1 MKLSNLDNKLKNQQE
16 KLDRQRGYR
25 LWAGL
30 ALFAS
35 FFVYRAN
42 PLFGSIAL
50 IGFLLA
56 FSFLVWLTR
65 KQSQFV
71 NSINV
76 LNKINKSLSEKQSGN
91 YRSKNL
97 TEDIKSLLSL
107 DEDQSAAINDL
118 QLFDEKSL
126 FNIINETVT
135 TGGFVK
141 LIELFMKSESRENI
155 IKRQSE
161 LKKLLS
167 NSSAIKKLQY
177 YYAKESK
184 TIIDT
189 QFLATNITKEFLPKN
204 FDTAKLLIFGSWMVC
219 AIGLMLSLAGIIAIK
234 PIAFLVVFSLASL
247 SQLQNVSKSFST
259 VQSWSE
265 SLKKVMPI
273 FKQLESNKYSQL
285 FGSQLENISSLEPSQ
300 QFKKVEFWSNF
311 LSVRAHPIA
320 HLVLN
325 LVLPWDFFWSWRMDN
340 WRKKHKEVIPKILDE
355 LHTVEAYLS
364 LSLFSAFQPVE
375 FPNVVNELK
384 IDIKEGFHPL
394 IDRSEVVPNNF
405 SFDSNKSMGII
416 TGSNMS
422 GKSTF
427 LKSVGINHFLSQRG
441 LPVYAKAM
449 TTFCGP
455 IKTCLRVSDDID
467 KGYSSFYA
475 EVRRITHIVKH
486 SQKTETPFLYLIDEI
501 FRGTNN
507 NERYIGSEYVI
518 KQLAMSDRALGFIST
533 HDLELTQLE
542 KDFPKVDNFHFRD
555 DVSENQ
561 LVFSYKIKDGPCPTT
576 NALKILRAEGLDV
589 PTPA

>member
-1 MKLSNLDNKLKNQQE
+1 MKLSNLDNKLINQQN
-16 KLDRQRGYR
+16 KLNTQRGYR

-35 FFVYRAN
+35 FFVYRFN
-42 PLFGSIAL
+42 PIFG
-50 IGFLLA
+50 LLCIVA
-56 FSFLVWLTR
+56 FLVAFTFLVFLTR
-65 KQSQFV
+65 KQSRFV
-71 NSINV
+71 NSIHV
-76 LNKINKSLSEKQSGN
+76 LNKINKSLKEKQTGN
-91 YRSKNL
+91 YRAKNL
-97 TEDIKSLLSL
+97 TEEIKPLYSL
-107 DEDQSAAINDL
+107 DDDQIAAINDL

-126 FNIINETVT
+126 FNLINETVT

-141 LIELFMKSESRENI
+141 LIELFMDSIDRESI
-155 IKRQSE
+155 VKRQSE
-161 LKKLLS
+161 LKKLAS
-167 NSSAIKKLQY
+167 NPAAIKKLQY
-177 YYAKESK
+177 YYSKESK

-204 FDTAKLLIFGSWMVC
+204 FNTAKLLIFGSWLVC
-219 AIGLMLSLAGIIAIK
+219 ALGLALSLAGAIAIK
-234 PIAFLVVFSLASL
+234 PIAFLVIFSLASL

-273 FKQLESNKYSQL
+273 FKKLETNEYTQL
-285 FGSQLENISSLEPSQ
+285 FGEQVTNIASLQPSL

-325 LVLPWDFFWSWRMDN
+325 LVLPWDFFWSWRMDS
-340 WRKKHKEVIPKILDE
+340 WRKKHKEIIPKVLEE
-355 LHTVEAYLS
+355 LHIVEAYLS
-364 LSLFSAFQPVE
+364 LSLFSAFQPVV
-375 FPNVVNELK
+375 FPSVVNELK
-384 IDIKEGFHPL
+384 IDINQGFHPL
-394 IDRSEVVPNNF
+394 IDRSDVIANDF
-405 SFDSNKSMGII
+405 IFDGGKSMGII

-427 LKSVGINHFLSQRG
+427 LKAVGINHFLSQRG
-441 LPVYAKAM
+441 LPVFAKAM

-486 SQKTETPFLYLIDEI
+486 SQNTDAPFLYLIDEI

-561 LVFSYKIKDGPCPTT
+561 LVFSYKIKEGPCPTT

-589 PTPA
+589 PTPT